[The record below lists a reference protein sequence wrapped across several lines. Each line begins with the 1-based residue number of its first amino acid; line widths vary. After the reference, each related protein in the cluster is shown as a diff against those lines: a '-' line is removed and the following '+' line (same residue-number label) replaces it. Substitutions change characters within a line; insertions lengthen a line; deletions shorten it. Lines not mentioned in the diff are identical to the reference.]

1 MYLLHRSRKRSST
14 DSGPEI
20 PASGGGDS
28 TPSSFSTGS
37 SSGSN
42 PCSSAHKTN
51 CAQSHISSS
60 LPSPATSTAAATA
73 PATPAITWASIHRFP
88 RGNRRLNRRVEPVLL
103 PLVWSATG
111 SSARSDAA
119 LFFFFNSIELMG
131 DKGIS
136 SLPNCLQPAAVFIIC
151 WRFYFFV
158 PLEPGKV

>member
-88 RGNRRLNRRVEPVLL
+88 RGKRRPNRRVEPVLL
-103 PLVWSATG
+103 TLVSYATR
-111 SSARSDAA
+111 SSPRRDVAFF
-119 LFFFFNSIELMG
+119 LFFESIDSMG
-131 DKGIS
+131 IKGIGRLQKMAGGLIQFEGLQ
-136 SLPNCLQPAAVFIIC
+136 LP
-151 WRFYFFV
+151 
-158 PLEPGKV
+158 GS